1 MPRVSRSFSPVA
13 PFSHS
18 HPFDT
23 ALRAYSGQ
31 AVHLQEAT
39 SERGIRVAEYC
50 LVINHLF
57 LWPWGDRQRS
67 KVMLWVTESR
77 KDSRPL

>member
-1 MPRVSRSFSPVA
+1 MPRVSRSFSSIA
-13 PFSHS
+13 PPSHS

-23 ALRAYSGQ
+23 ALRTYSGQ
-31 AVHLQEAT
+31 ARDLREAMR
-39 SERGIRVAEYC
+39 EPGIRVAEYC

-67 KVMLWVTESR
+67 KVMLWVT
-77 KDSRPL
+77 